1 MVTHLGRANS
11 GTRIQVLSCLVQRS
25 IHTALPGDEI
35 LQSQETQPRVP
46 LPAGGLQ
53 LATAF
58 TITQLLVTLAASGS
72 KGLSPETS
80 QTLHESE
87 PGGSD

>member
-1 MVTHLGRANS
+1 M
-11 GTRIQVLSCLVQRS
+11 
-25 IHTALPGDEI
+25 PGDEI
-35 LQSQETQPRVP
+35 LQSRETEPSVP

-53 LATAF
+53 LVTAF
-58 TITQLLVTLAASGS
+58 TITQLLVTLAAPGS

-80 QTLHESE
+80 QTVHESE